1 MQAFRYLALVL
12 LLWLGPTCLAGEV
25 TVRIINAG
33 DGRPL
38 QNQPVS
44 VSLLYEKG
52 EATPTKYDANLAL
65 QTDASGEARF
75 VLPQPSPAHLAVR
88 VGIDSG
94 RWHCGCN
101 VLAVTQDVMQK
112 GILTSTASASESK
125 RSPDL
130 AKAVP
135 GEIRFIVRPL
145 SFFERLL
152 APLLRQ

>member
-1 MQAFRYLALVL
+1 MQLFRYLALVF
-12 LLWLGPTCLAGEV
+12 LLWLGPACLAGEV
-25 TVRIINAG
+25 TIRVSNAG
-33 DGRPL
+33 DGRAL

-52 EATPTKYDANLAL
+52 EVAPAKYDANLAL
-65 QTDASGEARF
+65 QTDANGEARF

-94 RWHCGCN
+94 RWHSGCN

-112 GILTSTASASESK
+112 GVVNPAASDGEAK
-125 RSPDL
+125 NSPDL
-130 AKAVP
+130 VKAVP
-135 GEIRFIVRPL
+135 GEIRFIVRTL

-152 APLLRQ
+152 GPLLRQ

>member
-12 LLWLGPTCLAGEV
+12 LLWLEPPCLAGEV
-25 TVRIINAG
+25 TIRIINAG
-33 DGRPL
+33 DGRAL

-65 QTDASGEARF
+65 QTDASGEAHF

-112 GILTSTASASESK
+112 GILNSTASDSESK

-130 AKAVP
+130 VKAVP

-152 APLLRQ
+152 APLLKQ